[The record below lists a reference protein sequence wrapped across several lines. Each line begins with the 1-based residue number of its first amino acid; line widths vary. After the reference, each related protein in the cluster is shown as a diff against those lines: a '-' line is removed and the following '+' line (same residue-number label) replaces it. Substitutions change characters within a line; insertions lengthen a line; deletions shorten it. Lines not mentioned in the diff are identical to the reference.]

1 MITIYF
7 DFRQFSSKKFAFFL
21 KSRCYH
27 PILQKLA
34 LFWTKNADFST
45 KVFGENIFKMM
56 TSVTDLCTYVFHRDV
71 SGTDVIILKYFRR
84 KFWQKI
90 GVFDLNK
97 ARLCKILIITLV
109 FGKNANFFAEN
120 CQKSK
125 KIVIITSTPDIKCT
139 ISTNGCINF
148 HREHIFNWSSKHLEN
163 TFPSQEYKT
172 LDFMN
177 ESFGKL
183 WMDSLKNGTPSSVM
197 YESREEDIG
206 TYVCRWGERVF
217 RFMNEN

>member
-1 MITIYF
+1 VNSVLVLKVFCIPPHSLVLQNRNILNHVCTHACNWKPSRIQGPFWSTTTSLHRPWNLSKQRYVFELWNFLGVNVMITIYF

-148 HREHIFNWSSKHLEN
+148 
-163 TFPSQEYKT
+163 
-172 LDFMN
+172 
-177 ESFGKL
+177 
-183 WMDSLKNGTPSSVM
+183 
-197 YESREEDIG
+197 
-206 TYVCRWGERVF
+206 
-217 RFMNEN
+217 